1 MEDVK
6 QPDMEMQRR
15 LDEIKEATPEEVEFC
30 GKTIRIGW
38 LHNRTI
44 RKFSHIMVTEEDP
57 IKKNIKLCT
66 VVLLNNVFKIF
77 FFYWILW
84 RWYYYVKDLDSV
96 EILKVLDAAKKKVQ
110 QEPFLMVTILATGM
124 TDLMM
129 MMMKKEASHF
139 QAEQHGEPHSA

>member
-1 MEDVK
+1 MEDIK
-6 QPDMEMQRR
+6 QPYIDMQRMK
-15 LDEIKEATPEEVEFC
+15 DELINATPEEVEFC
-30 GKTIRIGW
+30 GKTIKIGW

-57 IKKNIKLCT
+57 IKKNVKLCT
-66 VVLLNNVFKIF
+66 IVLLNNVFKIF
-77 FFYWILW
+77 FLYWILW

-96 EILKVLDAAKKKVQ
+96 EILKVLDVAKKKVPQ
-110 QEPFLMVTILATGM
+110 KPFLIVTILATGM

-129 MMMKKEASHF
+129 MMTKKEALHF

>member
-1 MEDVK
+1 MEDIK
-6 QPDMEMQRR
+6 QPDVEMQRR
-15 LDEIKEATPEEVEFC
+15 LDEVKSATPEEVEFC
-30 GKTIRIGW
+30 GKTIKIGW

-44 RKFSHIMVTEEDP
+44 RRFSHIMATEEDP

-96 EILKVLDAAKKKVQ
+96 EILKVLDVAKKKVP

-129 MMMKKEASHF
+129 MMTKKEALYS
-139 QAEQHGEPHSA
+139 QAEQRGEQHSV